1 MFRLLT
7 RFLEVQAH
15 AADESSHCGACFV
28 ADEPHRVS
36 RRTFRNQK
44 GSNLMLILLLFIL
57 VLLVFGFGFAAHV
70 LWIAAVIFF
79 VFWLVGLLLGRGSSG
94 RHNFYR
100 W

>member
-1 MFRLLT
+1 
-7 RFLEVQAH
+7 
-15 AADESSHCGACFV
+15 
-28 ADEPHRVS
+28 
-36 RRTFRNQK
+36 
-44 GSNLMLILLLFIL
+44 MLILLLFIL